1 MTTLFPLFMAWAKT
15 MGSSLRSELQTIG
28 LALHEGRM
36 DEVSRGIQSHL
47 ENAIVSFM
55 LFKVVSKSMEAAA
68 DRVAGVMG
76 DLLVEEE
83 ERAKVMIVLIASP
96 LLHAVMPHPLPVPA
110 PLFSRV
116 NPVCVVPVA
125 CVPCR
130 LPKQTKR
137 PRKARR
143 GRTRAKIKRRS

>member
-1 MTTLFPLFMAWAKT
+1 VDLTTLFPLFMAWAKT

-68 DRVAGVMG
+68 DRVAGVLG

-83 ERAKVMIVLIASP
+83 ERAKVCMVGLAVSLCVSSCWLSP
-96 LLHAVMPHPLPVPA
+96 HV
-110 PLFSRV
+110 
-116 NPVCVVPVA
+116 
-125 CVPCR
+125 
-130 LPKQTKR
+130 
-137 PRKARR
+137 
-143 GRTRAKIKRRS
+143 